1 MIRFRAAVH
10 DNLLLDLAT
19 RYDVSEFIET
29 CPPIPYKTALSEMV
43 NSDGLLVMQASSC
56 NEQIPAKIYEYLRA
70 GRPVLALTDPAGD
83 TASVMRRAG
92 MNDIKSLDSA
102 SEIEEGL
109 ISFLIAIRDSSASL
123 PSAEIVKNASRE
135 RRTANLVEF
144 LEFAQASSGN

>member
-1 MIRFRAAVH
+1 MCIV
-10 DNLLLDLAT
+10 DNNLLLDLAT
-19 RYDVSEFIET
+19 RYDVSEYIET